1 MFLHPLHPTPGSRRP
16 TFRNCVNGLPF
27 LTFRLD
33 SISGRCQQ
41 EIQEIRGWEE
51 KEVRMFISPAP
62 SLPGCPL
69 SGAAIPSPRPQLWS
83 GNLFYSHGYQRAL
96 GTLWPLHFR
105 ARDKPGASE
114 TLGGFPE
121 PYCFGW
127 NCTPPKRDV
136 EIRIPRT
143 SECDLSWK

>member
-1 MFLHPLHPTPGSRRP
+1 
-16 TFRNCVNGLPF
+16 
-27 LTFRLD
+27 
-33 SISGRCQQ
+33 
-41 EIQEIRGWEE
+41 
-51 KEVRMFISPAP
+51 MFISPAP

-69 SGAAIPSPRPQLWS
+69 SGAAIPSPRPQLRS

-127 NCTPPKRDV
+127 NCTPQKEMLKFESPGLQNVTLVGNSVIAYVISVKV
-136 EIRIPRT
+136 GG
-143 SECDLSWK
+143 S